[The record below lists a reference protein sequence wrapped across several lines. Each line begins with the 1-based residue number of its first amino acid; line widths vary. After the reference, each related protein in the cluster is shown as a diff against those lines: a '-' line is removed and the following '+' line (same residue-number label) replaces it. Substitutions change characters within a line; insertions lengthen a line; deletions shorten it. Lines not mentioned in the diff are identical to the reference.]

1 MEKMREIAE
10 RYGLTLIYL
19 FGTQAETGSRHLKG
33 EAVTPDRFSDLDIAV
48 QFKMLPEDIDI
59 YGNLYIELSELFG
72 PFDIDIVFIH
82 EVDTF
87 FCYEIIS
94 GIRVYEKSEKD
105 ADRFE
110 EDVLKRA
117 GDLYFKKKAFDKDAM
132 EAIEDGYFPFEYHPN
147 S

>member
-1 MEKMREIAE
+1 MKKMGEIAE

-19 FGTQAETGSRHLKG
+19 FGTQAENGRRHLKG
-33 EAVTPDRFSDLDIAV
+33 EAVTPDRFSDMDIAV
-48 QFKMLPEDIDI
+48 QFKALPENIDI

-87 FCYEIIS
+87 FCYEIIN
-94 GIRVYEKSEKD
+94 GIRVYEKSEED

-117 GDLYFKKKAFDKDAM
+117 GDLYFKKKAFDEDAM
-132 EAIEDGYFPFEYHPN
+132 EAIEDGYFSFEYHPN
-147 S
+147 P